1 MSALRSGEN
10 ERQARWRE
18 RTPQQ
23 DLFCGAERSSAA
35 SKACAPRKGLGGEEC
50 HPTRPPARGSQQ
62 EFADSRGSTSLLHEL
77 FSWIYRIQRV
87 SPLSIHGVGSLGT
100 MAGMPGSTGTSLPA
114 VPCTNGS
121 LWRAAR
127 RTRGSY
133 WFSVPQA
140 DGTGPRI
147 PGSLRTS
154 PGRSWSHVLRPLL
167 GTSWGGGRKVCENS
181 RLWSE
186 GL

>member
-77 FSWIYRIQRV
+77 FLWIYRIQRV

-133 WFSVPQA
+133 WFSVPRA